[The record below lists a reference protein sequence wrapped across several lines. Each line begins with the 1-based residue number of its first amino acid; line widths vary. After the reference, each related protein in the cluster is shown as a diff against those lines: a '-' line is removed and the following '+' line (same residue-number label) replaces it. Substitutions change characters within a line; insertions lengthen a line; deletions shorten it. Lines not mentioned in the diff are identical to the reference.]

1 MKTTARELTLKHRET
16 VGHISRN
23 ESDEDDDDDRKRDL
37 LESQSNQGRYLFRF
51 NGRVLVF
58 YVHIYIYIVKKVEQ
72 SSSTAPFIQV
82 GRPSFEDLEV
92 SISCFSIWAGV
103 SPPSRPLDSVTLAD
117 DKKVPLVQDMES
129 YLSKEI

>member
-1 MKTTARELTLKHRET
+1 MAPFVVLCIAFVKLFGTNQALSWILMHIRAKLIATITVPDGHPLLQPVNKWMTSQGMKTTARELTLKHRET

-58 YVHIYIYIVKKVEQ
+58 YVHIYIYIY
-72 SSSTAPFIQV
+72 I
-82 GRPSFEDLEV
+82 L
-92 SISCFSIWAGV
+92 C
-103 SPPSRPLDSVTLAD
+103 
-117 DKKVPLVQDMES
+117 
-129 YLSKEI
+129 